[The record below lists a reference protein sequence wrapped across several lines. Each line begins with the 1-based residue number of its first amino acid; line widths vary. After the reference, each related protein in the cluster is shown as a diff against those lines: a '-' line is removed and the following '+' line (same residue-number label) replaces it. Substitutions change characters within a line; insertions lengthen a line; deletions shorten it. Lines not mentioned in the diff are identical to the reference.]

1 MSAEISPAELAD
13 KAVRLAAELLSEA
26 KNHLRPDDAA
36 SMARVA
42 RMMEDPDG
50 KALTFALCDRVFRP
64 RSQIGAARQFTGIV
78 SDLGV
83 PRYLGLVDRTLFGAG
98 ALAARILPWVV
109 MPQVERRLRGETAA
123 VILPGEPRALRKHID
138 RRGAQ
143 GVRLNLN
150 RLGEAILGDG
160 EAAHRLEANLTLLA
174 DPRVDY
180 ISVKV
185 SSVCS
190 QVSSLGYERSLKDI
204 QERLRILY
212 RAAAAH
218 TPPKFINLDMEE
230 YRDLELTAE
239 AFMRTLEEPEFLK
252 LPAGIVLQAYLP
264 DAHLVQQTIDAWAA
278 KRIDQGGVA
287 IKVRLVKGANL
298 AMEKVEAE
306 LHDWTQ
312 APYATKAEVDAN
324 FKRMLLWG
332 CDRERTKR
340 VRMGVGSHNLFDVAL
355 TLLLRE
361 ARGVSDRVEIEML
374 EGMAPHQAEAV
385 RRRAGSLLLY
395 APVVPR
401 EDFGSAVAYLIR
413 RLDENTSDG
422 NFLRDLFALEPGTPA
437 WTRQREA
444 FLAAVR
450 DAEKVSTG
458 PRRTQN
464 RGAARIGSVDT
475 GNTFH
480 NAADTDWTLPANR
493 QWVTKQLADISA
505 KKIEVLLQ
513 IAGAEA
519 DNGLTGTGHDPSRPG
534 VVAYRHAVATAADVE
549 RALVAGVA
557 AVGRLTSDELR
568 AALCKAAEILEKRRG
583 EIIAAM
589 VLDGG
594 KTAGEAD
601 AELSEAVD
609 FAAYYARI
617 FDDKA
622 AWRGARHTPLG
633 VVTVTPPWN
642 FPFAIPLG
650 GVAAAL
656 RGGNAVILK
665 PAPEAVLCGRLVCE
679 IFWEA
684 GIPKELVQFVPA
696 PDNQIGQQLIA
707 DPRVAAVV
715 LTGASATAE
724 LFLSWRPDLHLL
736 AETSGKNALIV
747 TPAADT
753 DSAIKD
759 IVKSAFGHA
768 GQKCS
773 ACSLLILTGDL
784 GKDAAFLRQ
793 LRDAAAS
800 LRVGSAWDLST
811 SVPPLIRQAD
821 STLLRGLTQLEPGES
836 WLLEPIQDKQ
846 NPNLWS
852 PGIRLGVK
860 PGSWFFGAECFG
872 PVLGVVCARDLTEAI
887 SIVNQS
893 SFGLTGGIHTLD
905 PREIVQWT
913 SQAQIG
919 NAYINRPITGAI
931 VQRQPFGGWKR
942 SAYGPGSKAG
952 GPLYVASLCR
962 MENDPSADLTSHLSK
977 TELAAHESVYGK
989 DAETAHFALSLA
1001 DFERPVDS
1009 SALKA
1014 EANVY
1019 RRLPL
1024 NKAIP
1029 DAIPYLRLSAGAN
1042 SEECYRALKVILAM
1056 RHVWVVSVD
1065 PSHDP
1070 YLIERV
1076 AEVAGFCEVQP
1087 EDEFAE
1093 MIQPHAR
1100 VRVVGRVGPVLR
1112 EACRVHGIPVFN
1124 GPVTNCPRL
1133 EFHPYYLEQALSV
1146 TRHRHGNPL
1155 PDPRDQVVR
1164 AGWDRAGLLSGGA

>member
-1 MSAEISPAELAD
+1 MSAEISPPELAD
-13 KAVRLAAELLSEA
+13 KAVKLAAELLSEA
-26 KNHLRPDDAA
+26 KQHLRPDDAA

-42 RMMEDPDG
+42 RMMEDPAG

-78 SDLGV
+78 RDLGV
-83 PRYLGLVDRTLFGAG
+83 PRYLGVVDRTLFGAG
-98 ALAARILPWVV
+98 ALAAHVLPWVV

-123 VILPGEPRALRKHID
+123 VILPGEPRALRKHIN

-160 EAAHRLEANLTLLA
+160 EAAQRLAANLTLLA

-180 ISVKV
+180 ISIKV
-185 SSVCS
+185 SAVCS

-218 TPPKFINLDMEE
+218 KPPKFINLDMEE

-264 DAHLVQQTIDAWAA
+264 DAHLVQQAIDAWAA
-278 KRIDQGGVA
+278 KRIAQGGVP

-306 LHDWTQ
+306 LHDWPQ

-324 FKRMLLWG
+324 FKRMLFWG
-332 CDRERTKR
+332 CDRERTQR

-444 FLAAVR
+444 FLTAVR
-450 DAEKVSTG
+450 AAEKVSVG

-464 RGAARIGSVDT
+464 RGLARIGTVDT
-475 GNTFH
+475 GDTFH

-493 QWVTKQLADISA
+493 QWAAKHLADIST

-513 IAGAEA
+513 IAGDEA
-519 DNGLTGTGHDPSRPG
+519 DNGLTGIGHDPSRPG
-534 VVAYRHAVATAADVE
+534 VVAYRYAVATGTDVE
-549 RALVAGVA
+549 RALVAGVV
-557 AVGRLTSDELR
+557 AVGKLSSDELR
-568 AALCKAAEILEKRRG
+568 TALCRAAEVLEKRRG

-622 AWRGARHTPLG
+622 AWRGACHKPLG
-633 VVTVTPPWN
+633 LVTVTPPWN

-684 GIPKELVQFVPA
+684 GVPKDLVQFVPA

-707 DPRVAAVV
+707 DQRVGAVV

-753 DSAIKD
+753 DLAIKD

-773 ACSLLILTGDL
+773 ACSLLVLTGDL

-811 SVPPLIRQAD
+811 TVPPLIREAD
-821 STLLRGLTQLEPGES
+821 ATLLRGLTQLEPGES
-836 WLLEPIQDKQ
+836 WLLEPTQDKQ

-872 PVLGVVCARDLTEAI
+872 PVLGIVSACDLTEAI
-887 SIVNQS
+887 SIINQS
-893 SFGLTGGIHTLD
+893 NFGLTGGIHTLD

-913 SQAQIG
+913 SQVQVG

-931 VQRQPFGGWKR
+931 VQRQPFG
-942 SAYGPGSKAG
+942 
-952 GPLYVASLCR
+952 
-962 MENDPSADLTSHLSK
+962 
-977 TELAAHESVYGK
+977 
-989 DAETAHFALSLA
+989 
-1001 DFERPVDS
+1001 
-1009 SALKA
+1009 
-1014 EANVY
+1014 
-1019 RRLPL
+1019 
-1024 NKAIP
+1024 
-1029 DAIPYLRLSAGAN
+1029 
-1042 SEECYRALKVILAM
+1042 
-1056 RHVWVVSVD
+1056 
-1065 PSHDP
+1065 
-1070 YLIERV
+1070 
-1076 AEVAGFCEVQP
+1076 
-1087 EDEFAE
+1087 
-1093 MIQPHAR
+1093 
-1100 VRVVGRVGPVLR
+1100 
-1112 EACRVHGIPVFN
+1112 
-1124 GPVTNCPRL
+1124 
-1133 EFHPYYLEQALSV
+1133 
-1146 TRHRHGNPL
+1146 
-1155 PDPRDQVVR
+1155 
-1164 AGWDRAGLLSGGA
+1164 

>member
-1 MSAEISPAELAD
+1 MSAGPSSSELARQ
-13 KAVRLAAELLSEA
+13 AVGLAADLLAEA
-26 KNHLRPDDAA
+26 RRRLRPADAA
-36 SMARVA
+36 AMSRVA
-42 RMMEDPDG
+42 RMMDDPAG

-64 RSQIGAARQFTGIV
+64 RSAAGSARQFTGIV
-78 SDLGV
+78 RDLGV
-83 PRYLGLVDRTLFGAG
+83 PRYLGPVDRALFKAG
-98 ALAARILPWVV
+98 ALAAPLLPWVV

-123 VILPGEPRALRKHID
+123 VILPGETDALRSHI
-138 RRGAQ
+138 RRRSAA

-150 RLGEAILGDG
+150 RLGEAILGEE
-160 EAAHRLEANLTLLA
+160 EAARRLEANLALLR
-174 DPRVDY
+174 DPGVDY

-190 QVSSLGYERSLKDI
+190 QVSSLGFERSLSDI
-204 QERLRILY
+204 RERLRILY

-239 AFMRTLEEPEFLK
+239 AFMRTLEEPEFLR

-264 DAHLVQQTIDAWAA
+264 DAHLVQQALDAWALNRVNA
-278 KRIDQGGVA
+278 GGA
-287 IKVRLVKGANL
+287 PIKVRLVKGANL
-298 AMEKVEAE
+298 AMERVEAE
-306 LHDWTQ
+306 LHDWPQ
-312 APYATKAEVDAN
+312 APYASKAEVDAN

-332 CDRERTKR
+332 CDPERTTR

-361 ARGVSDRVEIEML
+361 ARGVADRVEIEML

-385 RRRAGSLLLY
+385 RERAGALLLY

-437 WTRQREA
+437 WDRQRDA
-444 FLAAVR
+444 FLQAV
-450 DAEKVSTG
+450 DSAERASLG
-458 PRRTQN
+458 PRRTQD
-464 RGAARIGSVDT
+464 RRAARAGTVDS
-475 GNTFH
+475 GPAFH

-493 QWVTKQLADISA
+493 AWAARHLSDIKA
-505 KKIEVLLQ
+505 REIRVPLR
-513 IAGAEA
+513 IAGADAE
-519 DNGLTGTGHDPSRPG
+519 NGLTGEGRDPSRPG
-534 VVAYRHAVATAADVE
+534 VVAYRHAVATASDVE
-549 RALVAGVA
+549 RALTAA
-557 AVGRLTSDELR
+557 QSAVGRLSDAALR
-568 AALCKAAEILEKRRG
+568 AALCRAAEVLERRRG
-583 EIIAAM
+583 EIVAAM

-609 FAAYYARI
+609 FAAYYARA
-617 FDDKA
+617 FDDMSD
-622 AWRGARHTPLG
+622 WRGAKPTPRG

-684 GIPKELVQFVPA
+684 GFPGELVQFVPA
-696 PDNQIGQQLIA
+696 PDNDIGRQLVA
-707 DPRVAAVV
+707 DPRVASVV

-753 DSAIKD
+753 DLAIKD

-773 ACSLLILTGDL
+773 ACSLLILTGELAD
-784 GKDAAFLRQ
+784 DAAFLRQ

-800 LRVGSAWDLST
+800 LRVGPAWDPAT
-811 SVPPLIRQAD
+811 TVPPLIREPD
-821 STLLRGLTQLEPGES
+821 PTLLRGLTQLDPGES
-836 WLLEPIQDKQ
+836 WLLEPRRDKD
-846 NPNLWS
+846 NPNLWT

-860 PGSWFFGAECFG
+860 PGSWFAGAECFG
-872 PVLGVVCARDLTEAI
+872 PVLGVMRARDLDEAVDI
-887 SIVNQS
+887 ANTSN
-893 SFGLTGGIHTLD
+893 FGLTGGVHTLD
-905 PREIVQWT
+905 PREIARWT
-913 SQAQIG
+913 DRIQVG
-919 NAYINRPITGAI
+919 NAYVNRPITGAI

-942 SAYGPGSKAG
+942 SAYGAGSKAG

-962 MENDPSADLTSHLSK
+962 MVNDPSADLTGHLPAAA
-977 TELAAHESVYGK
+977 LAEHNKVYGE
-989 DAETAHFALSLA
+989 DAEHAHFALAVA
-1001 DFERPVDS
+1001 DFERPVDPS
-1009 SALKA
+1009 GLVA
-1014 EANVY
+1014 ESNVY
-1019 RRLPL
+1019 RRLRL
-1024 NKAIP
+1024 NEAIP
-1029 DAIPYLRLSAGAN
+1029 DAMPYLRLSAGADDA
-1042 SEECYRALKVILAM
+1042 ECRRALKVILALK
-1056 RHVWVVSVD
+1056 HVWVVSVD
-1065 PSHDP
+1065 PSHDEH
-1070 YLIERV
+1070 LIERV
-1076 AEVAGFCEVQP
+1076 AQVAGFCEVQH

-1093 MIQPHAR
+1093 MLSPTDR
-1100 VRVVGRVGPVLR
+1100 VRVVGKVGPVLR
-1112 EACRVHGIPVFN
+1112 EAARAHGVPLFE
-1124 GPVTNCPRL
+1124 GPVTSCPRL

-1155 PDPRDQVVR
+1155 PDPRDPKVR
-1164 AGWDRAGLLSGGA
+1164 AGWERAGLIRRAT